1 MSELAIS
8 KALQQ
13 RLVAAAIGTVVFE
26 NQDAN
31 PARPFLFV
39 QHVPTE
45 RIDVTIAGG
54 QMISRGFMSVTVVT
68 DEGSFATGGM
78 ALIDAVSAQFP
89 KGLRLPLEGGGV
101 LTIPQPPRILPG
113 FQDLADYRRV
123 VQVFYDAT
131 LDGDAPVSPPFPG
144 DDW

>member
-1 MSELAIS
+1 MTELAIS
-8 KALQQ
+8 HALQQ
-13 RLVAAAIGTVVFE
+13 RLVTAAIGTVVFE

-45 RIDVTIAGG
+45 RIDLSLAGG
-54 QMISRGFMSVTVVT
+54 QLISRGFMSVTAVI
-68 DEGSFATGGM
+68 DEGAFATGAM
-78 ALIDAVSAQFP
+78 TLLDQVAAQFP
-89 KGLRLPLEGGGV
+89 KGLRLPLDGGGV

-113 FQDLADYRRV
+113 FQDLSDYRRV

-131 LDGDAPVSPPFPG
+131 FDGDAPVSPPFPG